1 VISVADTY
9 DAMTVRDS
17 YSPRRSVEGA
27 VAELRR
33 VAGTQ
38 LDSRLV
44 ASFVEL
50 VKTSG
55 VAFHHADDAD
65 FEAELAAEH
74 SFSAG

>member
-1 VISVADTY
+1 MISVADTY
-9 DAMTVRDS
+9 DAMTGRDS

-27 VAELRR
+27 VAELQR

-38 LDSRLV
+38 LDARLV
-44 ASFVEL
+44 ESFVEL
-50 VKTSG
+50 LRSQG